1 MKKLTL
7 IFSFCLVAI
16 FAQAQQATEATVR
29 ELLAATGS
37 ANMGKQM
44 MDNLFAQFRKDIK
57 DSKANSFFEGMA
69 AEINTNTLIE
79 MIVPVYQ
86 KNYTEQELR
95 AAIDFYKTPN
105 GKKMLEKTPLVM
117 QESMEIGQKWGREIA
132 EKVMDRM
139 EKEGLKKG
147 RDEPNGAEL
156 EQMRMDSIAV
166 AAAEAKGMVIT
177 DNPAMQKA
185 EDDYNKEIEKA
196 TALFTKKI
204 EDAEKKRQKAIDKAV
219 KTVK

>member
-37 ANMGKQM
+37 ANMGKKM
-44 MDNLFAQFRKDIK
+44 IDNIFAIFRKDMK
-57 DSKANSFFEGMA
+57 DNKANSFFERMA
-69 AEINTNTLIE
+69 AEVNTNTLTE
-79 MIVPVYQ
+79 MITPVYQ
-86 KNYTEQELR
+86 KYYTEQELR
-95 AAIDFYKTPN
+95 AAIDFYKTPD
-105 GKKMLEKTPLVM
+105 GKKVLERSPLVV

-147 RDEPNGAEL
+147 AQEPSEAEI
-156 EQMRMDSIAV
+156 EMMRADSL
-166 AAAEAKGMVIT
+166 AAAQASEDAAI
-177 DNPAMQKA
+177 NPAIQKA
-185 EDDYNKEIEKA
+185 EDDYNKEVEKVTVA
-196 TALFTKKI
+196 FAKKM
-204 EDAEKKRQKAIDKAV
+204 EDADKKRQKAIDKA
-219 KTVK
+219 KKP